1 MLNLARNN
9 GMYRLY
15 ASVGLTLFL
24 ASCASSNAAGVA
36 RSQTVDPDRW
46 PFMELVAENSLGHRL
61 EITTDAGA
69 PDHATAALTI
79 GRQTWRVTDRDC
91 PRFRAALDA
100 FQTLPPLR
108 PGPALLQPGA
118 SRERPMPPYRPH
130 GEPWTIRTQ
139 LYAPDWSSMDV
150 EMRGSQGP
158 FAFWLTDTVAAIQ
171 RCTPP
176 VAPAAP
182 LP

>member
-1 MLNLARNN
+1 MSSAPAPGEYTLAD
-9 GMYRLY
+9 
-15 ASVGLTLFL
+15 F
-24 ASCASSNAAGVA
+24 
-36 RSQTVDPDRW
+36 D
-46 PFMELVAENSLGHRL
+46 FE
-61 EITTDAGA
+61 
-69 PDHATAALTI
+69 
-79 GRQTWRVTDRDC
+79 
-91 PRFRAALDA
+91 
-100 FQTLPPLR
+100 LPPELIAQHPAAER
-108 PGPALLQPGA
+108 SGSRLLDGTGALPADRVFRELPALLQPGA

-130 GEPWTIRTQ
+130 GETWTIRTQ

-158 FAFWLTDTVAAIQ
+158 YAFWLTDTVAAIQ